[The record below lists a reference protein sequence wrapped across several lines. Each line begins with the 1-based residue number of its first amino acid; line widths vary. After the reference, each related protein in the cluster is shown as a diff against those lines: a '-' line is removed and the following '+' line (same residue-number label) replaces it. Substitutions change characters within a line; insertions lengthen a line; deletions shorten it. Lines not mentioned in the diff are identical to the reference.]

1 MSDIYGV
8 DHQPSP
14 DSEKTTVITMQN
26 VSVWLNS
33 LLFGFQIYNS
43 CVFHLRNMRSAF
55 DRNHILSYFVCTR
68 HSLLVLLVWAVMKQG
83 NKLDL
88 ASTNSWHCD
97 WVARGPW
104 QPAAWLCSR
113 VCGWIRIEHYMVLN
127 LFDLK
132 IPENT
137 KYTTFGFPGMN
148 NFHVHPTCAST
159 ARLQCVF
166 VTFAFVFGWNIVLK
180 LQPLWGAGRVP
191 EQPKER
197 HWPTLEFRV
206 KWRSAGEFAMSV
218 GEGHW
223 SRQTSIGQGRE
234 LWFFLYS
241 WEDDGSPVVFG
252 VILPHPWTTPLCPSH
267 VPLAERARCAKSSTF
282 PKQMTM
288 MLAHSK
294 KQRC

>member
-1 MSDIYGV
+1 
-8 DHQPSP
+8 
-14 DSEKTTVITMQN
+14 MQN
-26 VSVWLNS
+26 VSVCLNS

-43 CVFHLRNMRSAF
+43 CVFHLRNKCAF
-55 DRNHILSYFVCTR
+55 WSQSYFVCTR
-68 HSLLVLLVWAVMKQG
+68 HSLLVLVVWAVMKQG

-88 ASTNSWHCD
+88 ASTNNWHCGLHSLELIG
-97 WVARGPW
+97 WLEALGSQRHGF
-104 QPAAWLCSR
+104 AAMFAVEL
-113 VCGWIRIEHYMVLN
+113 EHYIFLN

-132 IPENT
+132 VAENT

-159 ARLQCVF
+159 ACIQYVF

-206 KWRSAGEFAMSV
+206 KWRSAGEFAMFV

-223 SRQTSIGQGRE
+223 SRKTSIGQGRE
-234 LWFFLYS
+234 LLFFCTHGKMMVHQWFL
-241 WEDDGSPVVFG
+241 G
-252 VILPHPWTTPLCPSH
+252 
-267 VPLAERARCAKSSTF
+267 
-282 PKQMTM
+282 
-288 MLAHSK
+288 
-294 KQRC
+294 